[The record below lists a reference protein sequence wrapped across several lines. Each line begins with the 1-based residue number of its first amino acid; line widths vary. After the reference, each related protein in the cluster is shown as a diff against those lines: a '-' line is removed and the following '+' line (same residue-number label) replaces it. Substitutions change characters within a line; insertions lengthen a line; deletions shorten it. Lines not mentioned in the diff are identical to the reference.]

1 MMRAWLHIALMF
13 LCLNALA
20 DDTLSVKLQKQ
31 DVACDKGAASLTVS
45 GGTQP
50 YTIAWST
57 GQMGLSAGDL
67 EAGNY
72 SVTVQDAAG
81 HDTALYFSIA
91 REPCPV
97 GIPNHFTPNSDGYN
111 DVWTLSNIAHY
122 PNFELIIFNRWG
134 QTVHRQ
140 QQTYVPWDG
149 TQLGQNLPDAGYFY
163 IFYYDK
169 SDRKNYLKGDV
180 SILR

>member
-1 MMRAWLHIALMF
+1 MKAFVYIALML
-13 LCLNALA
+13 LCLPVLA

-31 DVACDKGAASLTVS
+31 DVSCGKGAASLSIS

-50 YTIAWST
+50 YSIAWSS
-57 GQMGLSAGDL
+57 GQSGLSADQL

-72 SVTVQDAAG
+72 SVTVQDASG
-81 HDTALYFSIA
+81 HDTSLYFSIGQ
-91 REPCPV
+91 EPCPV
-97 GIPNHFTPNSDGYN
+97 GIPNHFTPNGDGYN
-111 DVWTLSNIAHY
+111 DVWSLSNIAHY
-122 PNFELIIFNRWG
+122 PNFELVVFNRWG

-140 QQTYVPWDG
+140 QQSYVPWDG
-149 TQLGQNLPDAGYFY
+149 TQLGVNLPDAGYFY

-169 SDRKNYLKGDV
+169 DDHKNYLKGDV